1 MKESL
6 NGSTILYVGNDY
18 PHKNL
23 QRLRLACDK
32 LRDEGFKN
40 NLILITGFIS
50 ERELD
55 DLYKN
60 ADLFVFPSL
69 YEGFGLPP
77 LEAMKRGLP
86 VVASNAT
93 CIPEILGDAVLYFDP
108 LNTND
113 IAEKIKKVLTD
124 TNLREQLIQ
133 KGFEQ
138 VKKYNWSKMAQQTMN
153 LYFNRY

>member
-1 MKESL
+1 MKESA
-6 NGSTILYVGNDY
+6 NQYILYVGNDY

-32 LRDEGFKN
+32 LREEKFKI

-50 ERELD
+50 EEELD
-55 DLYKN
+55 DLYKSAN
-60 ADLFVFPSL
+60 LFVFPSL

-93 CIPEILGDAVLYFDP
+93 CIPEILGDAAIYFNP
-108 LNTND
+108 SD
-113 IAEKIKKVLTD
+113 IDYMEEKIKKVLTNN
-124 TNLREQLIQ
+124 NLRELLIQ

-138 VKKYNWSKMAQQTMN
+138 VKKYNWSKMAQETIKNYLNQ
-153 LYFNRY
+153 Y

>member
-1 MKESL
+1 MKESA
-6 NGSTILYVGNDY
+6 NQYILYVGNDY

-32 LRDEGFKN
+32 LREEKFKI

-50 ERELD
+50 EEELD
-55 DLYKN
+55 DLYKSAN
-60 ADLFVFPSL
+60 LFVFPSL

-93 CIPEILGDAVLYFDP
+93 CIPEILGDAAIYFNP
-108 LNTND
+108 SD
-113 IAEKIKKVLTD
+113 IDDMVEKIKKVLTNN
-124 TNLREQLIQ
+124 NLRELLIQ

-138 VKKYNWSKMAQQTMN
+138 VKKYNWSKMAQETIKNYLNQ
-153 LYFNRY
+153 Y